1 MGVESPGRQ
10 GARKEN
16 TESIRPTSNAAR
28 RDESAPRSHKLFM
41 DGTSLQDEVRAAVL
55 RPRLLV
61 LTRIQRLFLAEA
73 DRGESRLRNAEGPEV
88 GHHGRRATFTQR
100 QVVLRGAA

>member
-28 RDESAPRSHKLFM
+28 RDESAARSHKLFM
-41 DGTSLQDEVRAAVL
+41 D
-55 RPRLLV
+55 RP
-61 LTRIQRLFLAEA
+61 
-73 DRGESRLRNAEGPEV
+73 
-88 GHHGRRATFTQR
+88 
-100 QVVLRGAA
+100 